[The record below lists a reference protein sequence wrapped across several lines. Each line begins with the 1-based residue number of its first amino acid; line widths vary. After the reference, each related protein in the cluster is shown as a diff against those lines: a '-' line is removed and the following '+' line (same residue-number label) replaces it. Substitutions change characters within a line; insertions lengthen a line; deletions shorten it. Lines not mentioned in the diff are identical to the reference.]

1 MEEVVQVSCEA
12 SSDAILSALFSVLI
26 AVEEVIQVDYEPPV
40 KRRKLQAGASPVSKT
55 RSSKTTRAGLGAYF
69 FLGGGVWGGRG
80 LFTLVVFSKV
90 HVCIFVC

>member
-40 KRRKLQAGASPVSKT
+40 KRRRLQAGASPVSKT
-55 RSSKTTRAGLGAYF
+55 RSSKTTRAGLGAFLVF
-69 FLGGGVWGGRG
+69 FFFFGGGGGG
-80 LFTLVVFSKV
+80 EGVVHSCCFL
-90 HVCIFVC
+90 